1 MTEPLRPNSGSNPWK
16 LATLGILVVLA
27 TALITGVVVANYSGD
42 KSSPPETKPARA
54 NTSEHSSAKPV
65 VVAAAKRPSAADIEA
80 CNRDAEESR
89 NDTGDT
95 IKDALIGAGAGA
107 GVGAA
112 GGAIAGGGKG
122 AGKGAGI
129 GGIVGAAAGTL
140 YGLNRTNQNDERAA
154 QAYRNCMERRGYND

>member
-1 MTEPLRPNSGSNPWK
+1 MTDPQRASNGSNPWK

-27 TALITGVVVANYSGD
+27 TALVTGVVVANYSGD
-42 KSSPPETKPARA
+42 RPAPPDTKQARA
-54 NTSEHSSAKPV
+54 NTSERNSAKPV
-65 VVAAAKRPSAADIEA
+65 VVAEAKRPSAADIEA
-80 CNRDAEESR
+80 CNRDADDARDS
-89 NDTGDT
+89 TGDT

-129 GGIVGAAAGTL
+129 GGLVGAAAGTL
-140 YGLNRTNQNDERAA
+140 YGLNRSNSNDERAA